1 MYIDTH
7 TDGHEYSM
15 VAVDKPQNIK
25 KGYILVRLIL
35 VFCLMYL
42 QLVEYDNSVTLEC
55 HFN

>member
-1 MYIDTH
+1 
-7 TDGHEYSM
+7 M